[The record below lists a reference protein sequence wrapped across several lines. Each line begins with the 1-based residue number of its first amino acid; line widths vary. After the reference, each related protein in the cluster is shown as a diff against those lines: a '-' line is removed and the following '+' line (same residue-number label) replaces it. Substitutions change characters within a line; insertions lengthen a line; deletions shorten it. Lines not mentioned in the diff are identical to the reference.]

1 MAEIMEMLALS
12 PTMEEGV
19 LAEWLKQEGDTV
31 EEGEVLA
38 EVETDKATMEMESFH
53 SGTILKLFV
62 DAGATVTVGDPLVV
76 IGEEGEDISDLVDG
90 AQSGG
95 PAPQKAADDG
105 DGDSDKEEDDKA
117 QDDEKAKAAGAEEP
131 STATDGEGGRIKSS
145 PLARRIAQDK
155 GVALEAIDGSGPGGR
170 IIKRDVESAIEA
182 GVGEQDGGQA
192 PQAAVA
198 GVLDNVG
205 DLSFVDGETERLSQ
219 MRKTIA
225 KRLVGVWQ
233 TTPHFYL
240 TRSIDMGPL
249 MARRAE
255 INEQLKAS
263 EAGVKLS
270 VNDLIVKACA
280 TALANYP
287 DMNVA
292 FTKDG
297 LYRFAEVN
305 IGVAVA
311 VDAGLITPTVRH
323 ADTKSV
329 GSISREIRE
338 LAGRAREGKLAPEEY
353 GAHTFSVSNL
363 GMYDIDDFLAVINA
377 PDAGILACGA
387 VKDVPVV
394 EDGEL
399 AVGTRMKVSLAC
411 DHRAVDG
418 AVGAEFLAE
427 VVTLLENPM
436 MLLV

>member
-19 LAEWLKQEGDTV
+19 LAEWLKEEGDAV

-62 DAGATVTVGDPLVV
+62 EAGATVTVGDPLVI

-90 AQSGG
+90 AGSTSPTDAGDESDDSQEDAEDEHVDEEESAS
-95 PAPQKAADDG
+95 PAPVSTSDD
-105 DGDSDKEEDDKA
+105 
-117 QDDEKAKAAGAEEP
+117 
-131 STATDGEGGRIKSS
+131 GGRIKSS
-145 PLARRIAQDK
+145 PLARRIADDE
-155 GVALEAIDGSGPGGR
+155 GVALELIDGSGPGGR
-170 IIKRDVESAIEA
+170 IIKRDVEAAIEA
-182 GVGEQDGGQA
+182 GVGDEVA
-192 PQAAVA
+192 PSEEGAQPAVA

-240 TRSIDMGPL
+240 TRSVDMGPL

-255 INEQLKAS
+255 INDQLKAA

-287 DMNVA
+287 AMNVA

-297 LYRFAEVN
+297 LYRFSEVN

-311 VDAGLITPTVRH
+311 VDEGLITPTVRN
-323 ADTKSV
+323 ADAKSA
-329 GSISREIRE
+329 GAISKEIRE
-338 LAGRAREGKLAPEEY
+338 LAGRAREGQLAPEEY

-363 GMYDIDDFLAVINA
+363 GMYDIDEFLAVINA
-377 PDAGILACGA
+377 PDAGILACGT

-418 AVGAEFLAE
+418 AVGAEFLDE